1 MRILIIALVILL
13 ASLFGIM
20 HFTEGAQL
28 LATLQ
33 AGIWYWIAI
42 AIVAQLLVITNRTG
56 LYHALYRFYNVPE
69 KFKRLFTLVLA
80 TSFVGIIAPG
90 GMFTGTAV
98 IIHDAV
104 RRGITFAR
112 AVMINYVFFM
122 LTYSAFSLV
131 MVIGLAY
138 LVWCGNLTVYST
150 IAAVLLV
157 ALIAAQV
164 GLIILAL
171 HRPQLLPKIAKN
183 ITWWLQPR
191 VKKYF
196 KKDIDETKAIAF
208 AKGLVE
214 SVRLVAQCP
223 RGLGRA
229 AGHAL
234 MMELFNMIT
243 LWSVFQAFHYTVP
256 LGKLIAGYSVGILF
270 VIISITPSGI
280 GVVEPLMT
288 AAFSSLGVP
297 LETAALGI
305 FVYRGISV
313 WLPFMLG
320 FVGLRLVG
328 KMNKSDIVD

>member
-1 MRILIIALVILL
+1 MRLLIVALIILL

-33 AGIWYWIAI
+33 AGIWYWVVIA
-42 AIVAQLLVITNRTG
+42 VAAQFLVIANRAG
-56 LYHALYRFYNVPE
+56 LYHALYRFFNVPE
-69 KFKRLFTLVLA
+69 RFKRIFTLVLA

-104 RRGITFAR
+104 CRGITFAR

-122 LTYSAFSLV
+122 LAYSAFSLV
-131 MVIGLAY
+131 MVVGLAY
-138 LVWCGNLTVYST
+138 LVWCGNLTIYSI
-150 IAAVLLV
+150 IAALLLV
-157 ALIAAQV
+157 ALIGAQV

-171 HRPQLLPKIAKN
+171 HRPELPPRIAKN

-196 KKDIDETKAIAF
+196 KKDIDEEKAISF

-214 SVRLVAQCP
+214 SVRLVAQYP
-223 RGLGRA
+223 HGLGRA

-234 MMELFNMIT
+234 LIELFNMVT
-243 LWSVFQAFHYTVP
+243 LWSVFQAFHYTIP

-313 WLPFMLG
+313 WLPFIFG
-320 FVGLRLVG
+320 FVGLRLIR
-328 KMNKSDIVD
+328 KK

>member
-1 MRILIIALVILL
+1 MRLLIIALVIFL
-13 ASLFGIM
+13 ASLFGIL
-20 HFTEGAQL
+20 HFTEGARL

-33 AGIWYWIAI
+33 TGIGYWIVI
-42 AIVAQLLVITNRTG
+42 AVAAQFLVIANRAG
-56 LYHALYRFYNVPE
+56 VYHALYRFFNVPE
-69 KFKRLFTLVLA
+69 RFRRIFNLVLA

-112 AVMINYVFFM
+112 AVMINYVYFM
-122 LTYSAFSLV
+122 LAYTAFSLV
-131 MVIGLAY
+131 MVVGVAY
-138 LVWCGNLTVYST
+138 LIRCGDLTVYSF
-150 IAAVLLV
+150 IAALLLV
-157 ALIAAQV
+157 ALIGAQV
-164 GLIILAL
+164 GLIALAL
-171 HRPQLLPKIAKN
+171 HRPQLPPKIAKS

-196 KKDIDETKAIAF
+196 KKEINEERAISF

-214 SVRLVAQCP
+214 SVRLVAQYP
-223 RGLGRA
+223 YGLGRA

-234 MMELFNMIT
+234 LIELFNMAT
-243 LWSVFQAFHYTVP
+243 LWSVFQAFHYAVP

-288 AAFSSLGVP
+288 AAFSSLDVP
-297 LETAALGI
+297 LETAALAI

-313 WLPFMLG
+313 WLPFVFG
-320 FVGLRLVG
+320 CIGLRVIRKEG
-328 KMNKSDIVD
+328 G